1 MNLRAA
7 HRYAQAIMDL
17 GEELKSLDRISSDM
31 ASIEETI
38 HNSKPLRAMLASPVV
53 RPEQQLKVL
62 NEVFGKQL
70 SAELMSFMGL
80 LVKKGRGGLL
90 LGTAEE
96 FRRMLDVKRNITTA
110 TITSA
115 QALSEDQS
123 MIIQAKLE
131 NMTGKRIRATFNLDP
146 ALKGGFVARI
156 GDTLIDASLKHQLE
170 VLHEQFKTGGAA
182 ILN

>member
-1 MNLRAA
+1 
-7 HRYAQAIMDL
+7 MDL
-17 GEELKSLDRISSDM
+17 AEERKTVDHIAQDM

-38 HNSKPLRAMLASPVV
+38 HNSKPLRSMLASPVI
-53 RPEQQLKVL
+53 RAEQQLKIL
-62 NEVFGKQL
+62 TEVFGKQVG
-70 SAELMSFMGL
+70 AEVMSFLTL
-80 LVKKGRGGLL
+80 LVKKGRAGLL

-96 FRRMLDVKRNITTA
+96 FRKMLDVKRNITSA

-115 QALSEDQS
+115 TALSEDQS

-131 NMTGKRIRATFNLDP
+131 SMTGMRIRATFNTDP
-146 ALKGGFVARI
+146 ALKGGFLARI

-170 VLHEQFKTGGAA
+170 MLHEQFKTGGSP